1 MKTWAKV
8 VLCVLCIVFI
18 GWVVAW
24 YMFFHAEKKITTFS
38 TYCMDSVRAEL
49 SDHIWNVVLM
59 YGGKDAWAYLYSWS
73 VSYEWVNYDYTCAVK
88 AKDDVEL
95 TIAAEDEED
104 LSDDSYTTVS
114 DYDLSDEDK
123 RIAVCEER
131 AWFYLNFNEWEF
143 SWEDESEAWASFVR
157 DWHVKYVKW
166 GERAEEDVNCFI
178 DMVDNSVTI
187 KFSNHVYNW
196 KVEEESWEVAVTWEV
211 ENVAPAVS
219 SSDVAEANEIFN

>member
-24 YMFFHAEKKITTFS
+24 YMFFHAEKKITTYS

-49 SDHIWNVVLM
+49 SDNIWNVVLM
-59 YGGKDAWAYLYSWS
+59 YDGKDAWAYLYSWS
-73 VSYEWVNYDYTCAVK
+73 VSYEVVKYNYTCAVK

-95 TIAAEDEED
+95 NIAAEEVNSED
-104 LSDDSYTTVS
+104 DWYKIISDF
-114 DYDLSDEDK
+114 DLSDEDK

-196 KVEEESWEVAVTWEV
+196 KVEEESWEVVVTWET

-219 SSDVAEANEIFN
+219 SNDVAEANEIFN

>member
-24 YMFFHAEKKITTFS
+24 YMFFHAEKKITTYS

-49 SDHIWNVVLM
+49 SDNIWNVVLM
-59 YGGKDAWAYLYSWS
+59 YDGKDAWAYLYSWS
-73 VSYEWVNYDYTCAVK
+73 VSYEGVKYNYTCAVK

-95 TIAAEDEED
+95 NIAAEEVNSED
-104 LSDDSYTTVS
+104 DWYKIISDF
-114 DYDLSDEDK
+114 DLSDEDK

-196 KVEEESWEVAVTWEV
+196 KVEEESWEVVVTWET

-219 SSDVAEANEIFN
+219 SNDVAEANEIFN

>member
-8 VLCVLCIVFI
+8 VLCILCVVFI
-18 GWVVAW
+18 GWVVAC
-24 YMFFHAEKKITTFS
+24 YMFFHAEKKIADYS

-49 SDHIWNVVLM
+49 SDNIWNVVLM
-59 YGGKDAWAYLYSWS
+59 YDGKDAWAYLYSWS
-73 VSYEWVNYDYTCAVK
+73 VSYEGVKYNYTCAVK

-95 TIAAEDEED
+95 NIAAEDEED

-157 DWHVKYVKW
+157 DGHVKYVKW

-196 KVEEESWEVAVTWEV
+196 KVEEESWEVVATWEV